1 MLLLFFL
8 HCFPSSLASF
18 FTCQKSGKTAYFV
31 VENRKNEPKMC
42 IFARFMN
49 NNTKRKTGLYFGSFN
64 PIHIGHL
71 IIAEYMIEHSD
82 LQEIW
87 FVVSPCNPLKK
98 KSSLLND
105 RQRLYM
111 VNLAI
116 EDDARFR
123 ASDIE
128 FSMPQ
133 PSYTCHTLV
142 RLTEKYPQ
150 REFALIMGE
159 DNLQTIDKWLNYQWI
174 MENYDFYVYPRP
186 GYDAGDYKNGSRIHF
201 VDAPQLQ
208 LSSTMIRDSLRQK
221 KSVRYALHPKVY
233 QYLDEMNF
241 YK

>member
-1 MLLLFFL
+1 
-8 HCFPSSLASF
+8 
-18 FTCQKSGKTAYFV
+18 
-31 VENRKNEPKMC
+31 
-42 IFARFMN
+42 MN
-49 NNTKRKTGLYFGSFN
+49 NSNKRKTGLYFGSFN
-64 PIHIGHL
+64 PIHIGHM

-98 KSSLLND
+98 KSSLLDD

-111 VNLAI
+111 VNVAI
-116 EDDARFR
+116 EDDVRFR

-133 PSYTCHTLV
+133 PSYTSHTLV
-142 RLTEKYPQ
+142 RLMEKYPQ

-174 MENYDFYVYPRP
+174 MENFDFYVYPRP
-186 GYDAGDYKNGSRIHF
+186 GYDAGDFKKGPRIHF
-201 VDAPQLQ
+201 VDAPQMQ
-208 LSSTMIRDSLRQK
+208 LSSTMIRENIKQG
-221 KSVRYALHPKVY
+221 KSIRYTLPEKVF
-233 QYLDEMNF
+233 QYVDEMGF